1 MDYCKVNVVCNDIER
16 LGLNILNLADFLHE
30 HGITY
35 DDIAKF
41 CLEGTLSAALG
52 SILIDAVY

>member
-1 MDYCKVNVVCNDIER
+1 MMMDF
-16 LGLNILNLADFLHE
+16 ADFLHE

-41 CLEGTLSAALG
+41 CLEGTCFVVGFVARFDS
-52 SILIDAVY
+52 VYCYRKAIWQ